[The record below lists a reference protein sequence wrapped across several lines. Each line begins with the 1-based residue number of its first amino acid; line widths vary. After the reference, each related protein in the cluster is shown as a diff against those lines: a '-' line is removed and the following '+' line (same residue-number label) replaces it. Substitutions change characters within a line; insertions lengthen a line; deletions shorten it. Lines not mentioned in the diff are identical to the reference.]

1 MQHRKFKTSLL
12 RKKMS
17 QIALFLLDTATQ
29 SQPPQDQS
37 LYPTLTM
44 VAIALAFFY
53 FILWRPEQKR
63 RKAQDNLRNSLKK
76 GDKVN
81 AMGILGTVS
90 KVNENTVVV
99 EMVDG
104 SKIEFVKA
112 AITEVLSEKI
122 APQPEK

>member
-1 MQHRKFKTSLL
+1 
-12 RKKMS
+12 MS
-17 QIALFLLDTATQ
+17 QIRLFLLDATTITAT
-29 SQPPQDQS
+29 PQDQS
-37 LYPTLTM
+37 FYPTLTM

-63 RKAQDNLRNSLKK
+63 RKAQENLRNSLKK

-90 KVNENTVVV
+90 KVNDNSVVI

-112 AITEVLSEKI
+112 AITEVLSEK
-122 APQPEK
+122 PNCQTEK

>member
-1 MQHRKFKTSLL
+1 
-12 RKKMS
+12 MS
-17 QIALFLLDTATQ
+17 QMVLFLLDATT
-29 SQPPQDQS
+29 SSVAAPQDQS
-37 LYPTLTM
+37 FYPTLTM

-63 RKAQDNLRNSLKK
+63 RKAQETLRTSLKK

-90 KVNENTVVV
+90 KVNDNSVVV

-112 AITEVLSEKI
+112 AISEVISEK
-122 APQPEK
+122 PNCQLEK